1 MGLVLNLIKKK
12 LNGIS
17 SNLITIVNGISSNF
31 YSGYKLIGISFNF
44 TGLSIKWDEFKFN
57 HITSIN

>member
-1 MGLVLNLIKKK
+1 MGLVLNLIKKN

-17 SNLITIVNGISSNF
+17 SNLITIVNGISSIF
-31 YSGYKLIGISFNF
+31 LLRLIGISFNF

-57 HITSIN
+57 NITIIN